1 MIKRYFVRGVFYL
14 LALTAAMAFMPGC
27 AKSDGKNDSGAAENR
42 TEDIMAKE
50 LSEDE
55 IEVLCRMF
63 IDEERIKAGRL
74 TAYMEYTLAQFRYL
88 KAYLAEK
95 YPETKF
101 EFSRGTKQTAADRFA
116 TFKFRE
122 GGNESEASSGEAEP
136 KREFW
141 ANVYGNNDDKPATL
155 ITDNYYAVAA
165 EEKYEDYL
173 KKLLGDDFGNIV
185 SLNVEILEERSYGFD
200 LETPIGKYL
209 AELSPNAP
217 WIQICLLKEATINET
232 EINEFAEKVE
242 EIVREH
248 DVRGSFVVAVVDDMG
263 CNHTY
268 TKSEYIYSVYF
279 NNFL

>member
-1 MIKRYFVRGVFYL
+1 
-14 LALTAAMAFMPGC
+14 
-27 AKSDGKNDSGAAENR
+27 
-42 TEDIMAKE
+42 
-50 LSEDE
+50 
-55 IEVLCRMF
+55 MF

-165 EEKYEDYL
+165 EEKYGNYL
-173 KKLLGDDFGNIV
+173 KSLLGNDFGDTFSV
-185 SLNVEILEERSYGFD
+185 YVEIVEQRGKSFD
-200 LETPIGKYL
+200 LESSINLYL
-209 AELSPNAP
+209 KVQPSMNP
-217 WIQICLLKEATINET
+217 WIQICFPKEAIADED
-232 EINEFAEKVE
+232 EFNKLAGKVKE
-242 EIVREH
+242 VILENNIH
-248 DVRGSFVVAVVDDMG
+248 G
-263 CNHTY
+263 TY
-268 TKSEYIYSVYF
+268 WIATVEDARVNRLYTWQEYIYDA
-279 NNFL
+279 NFKNLL